1 MSVCH
6 LPYRLA
12 YIPTFFVP
20 TQRNLYTWA
29 KRKAG
34 NILPSTT
41 AAPGLQAQAREL
53 EKHMRADSLEQKIGN
68 RPQPEVLIAQGILEE
83 GEDPREP

>member
-1 MSVCH
+1 MHAYMSTC
-6 LPYRLA
+6 P
-12 YIPTFFVP
+12 P
-20 TQRNLYTWA
+20 TQRNLYTRA

-41 AAPGLQAQAREL
+41 AAPALQAQAREL

-83 GEDPREP
+83 GEDPREL